1 MITSTKYIAYL
12 SLLSFI
18 PSHTDTHTLTHTLTH
33 GHVMKKKK
41 YSQFFGLERVDDVER
56 PWIR

>member
-1 MITSTKYIAYL
+1 MITSTKDIAYL

-18 PSHTDTHTLTHTLTH
+18 LTHTDTHTHTHE
-33 GHVMKKKK
+33 HVMKKKK